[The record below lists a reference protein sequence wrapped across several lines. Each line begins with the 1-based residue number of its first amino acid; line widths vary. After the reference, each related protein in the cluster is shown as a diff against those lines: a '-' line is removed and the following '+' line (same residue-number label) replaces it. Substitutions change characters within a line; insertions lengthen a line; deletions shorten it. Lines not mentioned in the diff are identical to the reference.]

1 MDSAHLGKMTKRI
14 TAKKLSLRK
23 VRIRSLEGRKIGGQ
37 PSKDTLEWKVNK
49 KLLGKQHQKK
59 KKKKKI
65 WEIRKKQVIRVAGTT
80 WALVPRGAEE
90 ENQWYL
96 KTPEWRYKREKQPTL
111 KGHSEIVNHNR
122 IIKKTLSKLKESSKR
137 KRNIVRYPKTTT
149 IEHTWIQKNSNFTSF
164 RGLDS
169 HLSL

>member
-59 KKKKKI
+59 KKEKEK
-65 WEIRKKQVIRVAGTT
+65 
-80 WALVPRGAEE
+80 
-90 ENQWYL
+90 NY
-96 KTPEWRYKREKQPTL
+96 EKQGKNKSSEWLAQHGLLYPGEQRRRISGTL
-111 KGHSEIVNHNR
+111 KPQNDA
-122 IIKKTLSKLKESSKR
+122 IKGRSSQ
-137 KRNIVRYPKTTT
+137 
-149 IEHTWIQKNSNFTSF
+149 H
-164 RGLDS
+164 
-169 HLSL
+169 